1 MIMHQACFGQ
11 YEGRLVDELA
21 KQARYKQTK
30 YKDIQE
36 RLWVDDCYQ
45 LVYKHC
51 TCKCNTGCLL
61 KKMSKSRRRG
71 ISNSSQDHDSGV
83 SVSPKN
89 SPELGSDLV
98 RITSVLEQ
106 LGTDK
111 GSMKE
116 FISTEAGVIMKNLKV
131 KKRGKKN
138 IASIGTVITDT
149 YIDANARPSDITPE
163 ELKLR
168 PMRQTNFQHRADF
181 DVLKAIL
188 PREKFNSTHIAVES
202 NGYGCDEH
210 RSYILSNL
218 ALCGTETLEC
228 LICRQALLIY
238 DSFPLIDGLMF
249 QSPESYVD
257 QLTPSE
263 YEPPYFKVNEEPM
276 FIHGICVS
284 CAEQTD
290 ILFECRYC
298 SKPWNGK
305 HYQLGNL
312 IKFDVFAAKPCC
324 SQRVTCN
331 NCHQPLGDF
340 NAPRPFSFF
349 SRMEACSR
357 CGYADYHCVKPLSSY
372 RMAPCSVLN
381 TMMSPTK
388 MTPSPKINPNHFPP
402 LGYEEEKRASPE
414 SPSQQI
420 QHKQKQ
426 EVEKKVKTKK
436 SSKTIG
442 SRCAMDQVSLYS
454 RK

>member
-1 MIMHQACFGQ
+1 MIEKTESFIHPYF
-11 YEGRLVDELA
+11 VSI
-21 KQARYKQTK
+21 ARYKQTK

-98 RITSVLEQ
+98 RITSALEQ

-181 DVLKAIL
+181 DVLKSIL

-218 ALCGTETLEC
+218 ALCGTESLEC

-263 YEPPYFKVNEEPM
+263 YEPPYVSHSTQHEP
-276 FIHGICVS
+276 FVITKNS
-284 CAEQTD
+284 
-290 ILFECRYC
+290 
-298 SKPWNGK
+298 SK
-305 HYQLGNL
+305 
-312 IKFDVFAAKPCC
+312 
-324 SQRVTCN
+324 STR
-331 NCHQPLGDF
+331 
-340 NAPRPFSFF
+340 S
-349 SRMEACSR
+349 
-357 CGYADYHCVKPLSSY
+357 
-372 RMAPCSVLN
+372 PCSSMAFVFRAPSKLTYSLN
-381 TMMSPTK
+381 VATAQ
-388 MTPSPKINPNHFPP
+388 NH
-402 LGYEEEKRASPE
+402 GEKF
-414 SPSQQI
+414 
-420 QHKQKQ
+420 
-426 EVEKKVKTKK
+426 
-436 SSKTIG
+436 
-442 SRCAMDQVSLYS
+442 
-454 RK
+454 